1 MRSRK
6 SVHVSSMCV
15 CVCVCGS
22 KEVQLKEEKGQRVLS
37 HR

>member
-1 MRSRK
+1 MINEK
-6 SVHVSSMCV
+6 GVHVSSMCV

-22 KEVQLKEEKGQRVLS
+22 KEVQLKEEEGQRVLS